1 MKRFLLSIIL
11 LIFFTTVFAGDT
23 TSVNVYFEINDYKLM
38 QQAKSI
44 LDDVQPDDTTITLK
58 KIFIYGYSDKTE
70 KDILNA
76 LSDKRALEVKK
87 YLLFKNIPDS
97 LIVTAKGR
105 GNANKL
111 FEQDVSQDG
120 QQNRKVWIIIEYDA
134 KVVEQTIII
143 KSNKKTQ
150 VNE

>member
-1 MKRFLLSIIL
+1 MKGVLLSIISL
-11 LIFFTTVFAGDT
+11 LFFSTAFAGDT
-23 TSVNVYFEINDYKLM
+23 TSVNVYFGVDDYKLTT
-38 QQAKSI
+38 QAQTI
-44 LDDVQPDDTTITLK
+44 LNDVQPDDTTITLK

-70 KDILNA
+70 KDISNI
-76 LSDKRALEVKK
+76 LSEKRALEVKK
-87 YLLFKNIPDS
+87 YLLSKNIPDS
-97 LIVTAKGR
+97 LIVAVKGK

-120 QQNRKVWIIIEYDA
+120 KQNRKVWVIIEYDA

-150 VNE
+150 SN